1 MAGSARMPPR
11 RPGPDLASLASRLEA
26 LEERVTRLERGKLP
40 PGDGRNPAPAR
51 AAAVRRCPGC
61 GLPLQRR
68 KGRCAHCGVPL

>member
-1 MAGSARMPPR
+1 MPRR
-11 RPGPDLASLASRLEA
+11 RPGLDPVSLAARLQA
-26 LEERVTRLERGKLP
+26 LEERVTRLEQGKLP

-51 AAAVRRCPGC
+51 GAGVRRCPGC